1 MQSFYPRRPSD
12 EHAHEHV
19 VAYDIETIVDEEPSD
34 GSFPP
39 WPGHK
44 PVAAAFLSAASFG
57 GETEFRLDTLVCEEG
72 AEVAFYREVDRLLP
86 AGATAIS
93 FNGRS
98 FDNLVLRLGAMA
110 AFEFTTPNIARLA
123 HSNRYGREHADL
135 CELFGG
141 YGAGR
146 GHPLAAICERLRI
159 PVKSSVS
166 GGDVGALWRAGERET
181 VLRYVSED
189 VLATYLVWLN
199 WIAFRHS
206 DPVLIA
212 SPLASL
218 ARWIECSPHLQHLMP
233 FASCPAVRW
242 ARPRAITEK
251 VRRAFADAERRIERE
266 RTEREFEGNPF

>member
-12 EHAHEHV
+12 DHAHERV
-19 VAYDIETIVDEEPSD
+19 VVFDIETIVDEEPSD

-39 WPGHK
+39 WPRHK
-44 PVAAAFLSAASFG
+44 PVAAAFLSAATSD

-72 AEVAFYREVDRLLP
+72 AEAAFYRQVDRLLP
-86 AGATAIS
+86 AGATAVT
-93 FNGRS
+93 FNGRA

-110 AFEFTTPNIARLA
+110 AFEFAAPNIARLA
-123 HSNRYGREHADL
+123 HANRYGREHADL
-135 CELFGG
+135 CELLGG

-146 GHPLAAICERLRI
+146 GHPLVAICERLRI
-159 PVKSSVS
+159 PVKTSAS

-212 SPLASL
+212 RPLADL
-218 ARWIECSPHLQHLMP
+218 ARWIERSPELQHLLV
-233 FASCPAVRW
+233 FASCPAARW
-242 ARPRAITEK
+242 ARPRAIAEK
-251 VRRAFADAERRIERE
+251 VRRALVEAERRVERE
-266 RTEREFEGNPF
+266 RIEREFEGNPF